1 MGAREKHHLRNVL
14 IVEDESAIAAVVAEV
29 VDDAG
34 FRPLV
39 TTNGNDG
46 LKRASEQWPDLV
58 LTDLSMP
65 QLNGAGMVR
74 ALRQEARARNVLMPP
89 VIVMTA
95 ANPIKAREA
104 GADVVL
110 LKPFDLAELDEILHR
125 YLG

>member
-1 MGAREKHHLRNVL
+1 MGAHEIHDLQNVL

-39 TTNGNDG
+39 SRNGKDG

-74 ALRQEARARNVLMPP
+74 ALRQEAKARNVSMPP

-95 ANPIKAREA
+95 ASPVKAREA

-110 LKPFDLAELDEILHR
+110 LKPFDLSELDELLHR